1 MPGTIIRNVFSN
13 DLNMNLLINI
23 TIVLAA
29 FTGIEGMAWLT
40 HKYIMHG
47 IFWPPAQGPSFEEAL
62 RFHRAKRSVL
72 PDIRLAGYRL
82 SCESILTQIIS

>member
-1 MPGTIIRNVFSN
+1 MI
-13 DLNMNLLINI
+13 LLINI

-29 FTGIEGMAWLT
+29 FTGMESVAWLT
-40 HKYIMHG
+40 HNIMHG
-47 IFWPPAQGPSFEEAL
+47 IFWPPAPGPSFEGAL